1 MHCINNAQIDQLTL
15 LGIIIFLGQ
24 EMNSPSSELFPLIC
38 CAVRT
43 FLVSSVRV
51 TQMIKDEIAV

>member
-15 LGIIIFLGQ
+15 LGIIFLGQ

-38 CAVRT
+38 SAVRA
-43 FLVSSVRV
+43 FLASSVRV
-51 TQMIKDEIAV
+51 TQLIKAEIAV